1 MQQRV
6 WHRSYDEGVAPDV
19 RFDEQPLSTWLRK
32 SVEGFPDQTAILW
45 LNARISYE
53 QLGDEVDRF
62 AAALSELG
70 VGKGTRVA
78 IQMPNLPQLVIAFF
92 AVMRLGGV
100 AVMTN
105 PLYMPYEIEHQWN
118 DADVE
123 VAVVMDF
130 IYEQKLESV
139 RDKLPVRHYVLASI
153 PEYLRFP
160 MRQLAPFKLR
170 RKDPPA
176 IAQVKASDNVHKFRE
191 LVRATEPTPPDVDVD
206 FDDLAV
212 LQYTGGTTGA
222 SKGAMLTHRNL
233 ACNVQQVSAWFRDVE
248 NGQEVVLAAL
258 PLFHVFGLTNAMN
271 WPVYTASTM
280 VLQTDPRAID
290 MIVRNIARHR
300 VTLFP
305 GVPAMYNAINGYPGV
320 DKIDLSSVKSCFS
333 GSAPLPIDVLER
345 FEELTGAT
353 IIEGFGLSESSPVT
367 HANPIEG
374 VRKIGTVG
382 LPFPETDVTIVDPE
396 TGEAV
401 PPGNE
406 GEMLIRGPQVMQGYW
421 KRPEETA
428 STLRDGWLHT
438 GDLARMDEDGYFTIV
453 GRTKDMINC
462 SGFKVYPD
470 EVDQLLMAHP
480 SVLETATIGVPHETR
495 GETVKSFIVLH
506 PGARLTADEVRDY
519 CRENLASYKVPR
531 EIEFLDELPKSAVLK
546 ILRRELR
553 AREVV
558 KQQSQESA

>member
-1 MQQRV
+1 MQPRV
-6 WHRSYDEGVAPDV
+6 WHQSYDDGVAADV
-19 RFDEQPLSTWLRK
+19 QFEEQPLSVWLSRSAEK
-32 SVEGFPDQTAILW
+32 FPDNPAVIW
-45 LNARISYE
+45 LNAKISYA
-53 QLGDEVDRF
+53 QLAEEVDRF
-62 AAALSELG
+62 ATALAELG
-70 VGKGTRVA
+70 VTKGTRVA
-78 IQMPNLPQLVIAFF
+78 IQMPNLPQLVIAFY

-100 AVMTN
+100 VVMTN

-118 DADVE
+118 DADVD

-130 IYEQKLESV
+130 IYEQKLRDV
-139 RDKLPVRHYVLASI
+139 RDKLSVQHYVLASI

-160 MRQLAPFKLR
+160 MRQIAPFKLR

-176 IAQVKASDNVHKFRE
+176 IAQVKPSDNVHMFRD
-191 LVRATEPTPPDVDVD
+191 LIRATDATPPECEVD

-212 LQYTGGTTGA
+212 LQYTGGTTGV

-233 ACNVQQVSAWFRDVE
+233 ACNVQQMTAWFRDVE
-248 NGQEVVLAAL
+248 PGTEVVLAAL

-271 WPVYTASTM
+271 WPIHTASTIVM
-280 VLQTDPRAID
+280 QTDPRAID
-290 MIVRNIARHR
+290 MIIRNIARHK

-320 DKIDLSSVKSCFS
+320 DKVDLSSVKSCFS
-333 GSAPLPIDVLER
+333 GSAPLPVDVLER
-345 FEELTGAT
+345 FEGLTGAT

-367 HANPIEG
+367 HANPIRG
-374 VRKIGTVG
+374 TRKIGTVG
-382 LPFPETDVTIVDPE
+382 VPFPSTDVRIVDPASDE
-396 TGEAV
+396 EV
-401 PPGNE
+401 PPGTE

-421 KRPEETA
+421 KRPEDTA
-428 STLRDGWLHT
+428 KTLRDGWLHT
-438 GDLARMDEDGYFTIV
+438 GDLAKMDEGGYFTIV

-470 EVDQLLMAHP
+470 EVDQLLMSHP
-480 SVLETATIGVPHETR
+480 AVLETATIGVPDPTR

-506 PGARLTADEVRDY
+506 PGERMSAEDVQSY
-519 CRENLASYKVPR
+519 CRDNLASYKVPR
-531 EIEFLDELPKSAVLK
+531 EVEFLDELPKSAVLK

-553 AREVV
+553 AREMV